1 MTFGLSIII
10 QNGLLEVFS
19 ADSRR
24 LSAGDLETASLPLGG
39 GLAIGLMPLITLGC
53 RRRGDR
59 RPQPAVLP
67 HARSAAPSAP
77 SPTSLP
83 SRS

>member
-24 LSAGDLETASLPLGG
+24 LSAGDIETASLPLGG
-39 GLAIGLMPLITLGC
+39 GIAIGVHAADHAW
-53 RRRGDR
+53 RRR
-59 RPQPAVLP
+59 
-67 HARSAAPSAP
+67 
-77 SPTSLP
+77 
-83 SRS
+83 SR